1 MVYGMG
7 EQAIIDLGNYLKE
20 GKDPRTIK
28 GFCHISKEPV
38 SEYIQIPSHQ
48 DCLDFKE
55 KYIDLFKL
63 FMTIMTCLFKKVYVK
78 RLMEDI

>member
-7 EQAIIDLGNYLKE
+7 EQAIIDLGNYQKRE
-20 GKDPRTIK
+20 KTKRTIK
-28 GFCHISKEPV
+28 GLCYISKEPV

-55 KYIDLFKL
+55 IYRPFLKL
-63 FMTIMTCLFKKVYVK
+63 FMTIMTLFIQKVYVK